1 MTDESRSVL
10 TRLSAVGGILAGL
23 LGAAALTERTLK
35 IGHGFE
41 IAASTGIC
49 LLIAGATIACA
60 SLFPRFSAKASLCGG
75 YCLLM
80 IAGSALAGYG
90 LDTRSAY
97 TTILSSIV
105 FVAIGAGLCRFGW
118 KRLILNKTLWL
129 TVLMGGGVAGVS
141 LIMWAGV
148 ASDYRR
154 AAPSSAVPN
163 LMLFATFLRAAVVAI
178 AVFLWRNSRDRLS
191 RAETLNSSLHDK
203 VAVRTAQL
211 HAIFEAVQVGTW
223 SYDLGSGNAVWE
235 GKTNEIFGFSAG
247 RTGIGI
253 QQMLERIQSDDREK
267 VADFVRRAAQITSEQ
282 GDDGVDLEF
291 RVIWPDRSVHWVLAR
306 GGVSHFA
313 NGKAACLSGIT
324 LDITRLKDAELAL
337 QKSEAS
343 VRKLNEAL
351 EQRVRLQKRELVE
364 SEKRFRLMVEGLND
378 YAFFMLDTDGKVMSW
393 NLGAE
398 RISGYL
404 GAEIIGKHFSLLS
417 TPEDV
422 EHGHPQEELK
432 LAAEKGQVE
441 ETGWMLRRDG
451 SRFWANVV
459 VTAVR
464 DDAGELCG
472 FSQLTRDITER
483 KISNEQLEEQR
494 RKAEESSQ
502 AKSQFL
508 ASMSHEIRTP
518 MNAILGMADLLWDTE
533 MDADQRHYVEIF
545 RRAGATLMELINDIL
560 DLSKIESGRLELEKR
575 EFDAIAVANDVV
587 ELLLP
592 KACDKKIGLR
602 SRIAAGV
609 SERVIGDAARL
620 RQVLMNLAGNAIKFT
635 NTGEVVVSVEPAEG
649 GRPGELKFAVSDTGI
664 GIPADKLSAI
674 FEAFTQADASTTRNY
689 GGTGLGLT
697 ISKRLVECM
706 GGHLGVQSEPG
717 AGSVFY
723 FTSLFGTPEARPSI
737 ASLARSEQS
746 GVSRSDVK
754 NAKILVAEDS
764 PDNRFLIQAYL
775 KNAPYRVTIVPDG
788 KAALQQVQQE
798 EFDAVLMDIQM
809 PVLDGLSATRAIR
822 EFELGQG
829 RKPVPIL
836 AITAN
841 THRED
846 VQATRDA
853 GCTGHLPKPISKA
866 GLLRTL
872 RELLNPDLLE
882 RSGQPSASNGSLTG
896 NSEAPRYLSACR
908 KELPEMVALLA
919 ASEFEQIST
928 RGRNMKGAAHSYGFA
943 DLTDIGGKLEKSAQ
957 QGNAEAIDK
966 QLLRL
971 ANYLDSFPNQA
982 EQVPERQPVP

>member
-1 MTDESRSVL
+1 MNREGPTVL
-10 TRLSAVGGILAGL
+10 ARLSAAGGILAGL
-23 LGAAALTERTLK
+23 LGAVALIERPLRL
-35 IGHGFE
+35 GHGFG
-41 IAASTGIC
+41 IAVNTAVC

-60 SLFPRFSAKASLCGG
+60 SLLPRFSAKASLCGG
-75 YCLLM
+75 YCLLI

-90 LDTRSAY
+90 LDAQPAY
-97 TTILSSIV
+97 SRILAAAA
-105 FVAIGAGLCRFGW
+105 FVVVGAGLCRFGW
-118 KRLILNKTLWL
+118 KRLILNRTLWL
-129 TVLMGGGVAGVS
+129 TVLLGGAAAGVS
-141 LIMWAGV
+141 LLTWV
-148 ASDYRR
+148 AVSAEYRR
-154 AAPSSAVPN
+154 AAVSSPVPN
-163 LMLFATFLRAAVVAI
+163 FMLFTTFVKGLAVAF
-178 AVFLWRNSRDRLS
+178 AVFLWRNSRDRIS
-191 RAETLNSSLHDK
+191 RAETLNSSLQDK
-203 VAVRTAQL
+203 VAARTAQL

-223 SYDLGSGNAVWE
+223 SHDLVSGNALWE
-235 GKTNEIFGFSAG
+235 GKTNEIFGFPAG

-253 QQMLERIQSDDREK
+253 AEMFDRIHPEDRAK
-267 VADFVRRAAQITSEQ
+267 VAEAVRRASETTGED
-282 GDDGVDLEF
+282 GDEGVDLEF
-291 RVIWPDRSVHWVLAR
+291 RVIWPDESVHWVLAR
-306 GGVSHFA
+306 GGVSQFA
-313 NGKAACLSGIT
+313 KGKPACLSGIT
-324 LDITRLKDAELAL
+324 LNITRLKDAELAL

-351 EQRVRLQKRELVE
+351 EKRVRLQTRELLE

-404 GAEIIGKHFSLLS
+404 GAEIIGKHFSILC
-417 TPEDV
+417 TQEDV

-432 LAAEKGQVE
+432 LAAEHGQFE
-441 ETGWMLRRDG
+441 ETGWLVRRDG

-459 VTAVR
+459 ITAVH
-464 DDAGELCG
+464 DDAGDLCG

-483 KISNEQLEEQR
+483 KLANEQLEEQR

-533 MDADQRHYVEIF
+533 LDGDQRHYVEIF

-575 EFDAIAVANDVV
+575 EFDAIAVVNDVV

-592 KACDKKIGLR
+592 KARDKEIGLQ

-620 RQVLMNLAGNAIKFT
+620 RQILMNLVGNAIKFT
-635 NTGEVVVSVEPAEG
+635 NAGEVAVSVEPAEG
-649 GRPGELKFAVSDTGI
+649 GRAGELKFAVSDTGI
-664 GIPADKLSAI
+664 GIPADKLSEI
-674 FEAFTQADASTTRNY
+674 FEAFAQADASTTRKY

-706 GGHLGVQSEPG
+706 GGHLGVESEQG
-717 AGSVFY
+717 VGSVFY
-723 FTSLFGTPEARPSI
+723 FTTLFGTPAAPAGVAESELNAAPAAR
-737 ASLARSEQS
+737 ASEV
-746 GVSRSDVK
+746 G

-775 KNAPYRVTIVPDG
+775 KNSPYKVTMVQDG
-788 KAALQQVQQE
+788 RAALQRVRQE
-798 EFDAVLMDIQM
+798 EFDVVLMDIQM

-822 EFELGQG
+822 EFELEQG
-829 RKPVPIL
+829 RRPVPIL

-872 RELLNPDLLE
+872 RELLNPGADEPASTNEEAPAQSLE
-882 RSGQPSASNGSLTG
+882 AL
-896 NSEAPRYLSACR
+896 APRYLSACR

-919 ASEFEQIST
+919 ASDFEQIST
-928 RGRNMKGAAHSYGFA
+928 RGRNMKGAARSYGFP

-957 QGNAEAIDK
+957 QRNAEAIDK

-971 ANYLDSFPNQA
+971 ANYLDSFPNQPD
-982 EQVPERQPVP
+982 QVPERRSA

>member
-1 MTDESRSVL
+1 MSEEGRTL
-10 TRLSAVGGILAGL
+10 LARLSAAGGIVAGL
-23 LGAAALTERTLK
+23 LGAVALVERTLR
-35 IGHGFE
+35 ISHGFG
-41 IAASTGIC
+41 IAANMAVC
-49 LLIAGATIACA
+49 LLIAGGTIACA
-60 SLFPRFSAKASLCGG
+60 SILPRFSAKASLCGG
-75 YCLLM
+75 YCLLI

-90 LDTRSAY
+90 LDAQPAY
-97 TTILSSIV
+97 ARILASV
-105 FVAIGAGLCRFGW
+105 AFVVLGAGLCRFGW
-118 KRLILNKTLWL
+118 KRLILNRTLWL
-129 TVLMGGGVAGVS
+129 TVLMGVAAAGVS
-141 LIMWAGV
+141 LLTWV
-148 ASDYRR
+148 AVSAEYRR
-154 AAPSSAVPN
+154 AAVSSPVPAFMLVTTFIKGLAV
-163 LMLFATFLRAAVVAI
+163 AT
-178 AVFLWRNSRDRLS
+178 AVFLWRSSRDRIS
-191 RAETLNSSLHDK
+191 RAETLNTSLQDK
-203 VAVRTAQL
+203 VAARTAQL
-211 HAIFEAVQVGTW
+211 HSIFEAVQVGTW
-223 SYDLGSGNAVWE
+223 SYDLVAGNAVWE
-235 GKTNEIFGFSAG
+235 GKTNDMLGFPAG
-247 RTGIGI
+247 WTGVGV
-253 QQMLERIQSDDREK
+253 QQMLERIYSEDREK
-267 VADFVRRAAQITSEQ
+267 VAEAVRGAAQITADL
-282 GDDGVDLEF
+282 GDSGLDLEF
-291 RVIWPDRSVHWVLAR
+291 RVIWPDQSVHWVLAR

-313 NGKAACLSGIT
+313 NGKPACLSGIT

-351 EQRVRLQKRELVE
+351 EKRVRLQTRELLE

-378 YAFFMLDTDGKVMSW
+378 YAFFMLDIDGKVMSW

-404 GAEIIGKHFSLLS
+404 GGEIIGKHFSILC

-432 LAAEKGQVE
+432 LAAEHGQFE
-441 ETGWMLRRDG
+441 ETGWMVRRDG

-459 VTAVR
+459 ITAVH
-464 DDAGELCG
+464 DDAGDLCG

-483 KISNEQLEEQR
+483 KLANEQLEEQR

-533 MDADQRHYVEIF
+533 LDPDQRHYVEIF

-575 EFDAIAVANDVV
+575 EFDPIAVVNDVV

-592 KACDKKIGLR
+592 KAHDKQIRLR
-602 SRIAAGV
+602 SRVEPRV
-609 SERVIGDAARL
+609 SGRVIGDAARL
-620 RQVLMNLAGNAIKFT
+620 RQILMNLVGNAIKFT

-649 GRPGELKFAVSDTGI
+649 SRAGELKFAVSDTGI
-664 GIPADKLSAI
+664 GIPGDKLSEI
-674 FEAFTQADASTTRNY
+674 FEAFAQADVSTTRKY

-697 ISKRLVECM
+697 ISKRLVEFM
-706 GGHLGVQSEPG
+706 GGHLGVESEPG
-717 AGSVFY
+717 VGSVFY
-723 FTSLFGTPEARPSI
+723 FTTLFGTPAVPAGVGESALNATPTARD
-737 ASLARSEQS
+737 SE
-746 GVSRSDVK
+746 VR
-754 NAKILVAEDS
+754 NHKILVAEDS

-775 KNAPYRVTIVPDG
+775 KNAPYKVSMVQDG
-788 KAALQQVQQE
+788 KAAIEHVRQE
-798 EFDAVLMDIQM
+798 EFDVVLMDIQM
-809 PVLDGLSATRAIR
+809 PILDGLSATRAIR
-822 EFELGQG
+822 EFELEQG
-829 RKPVPIL
+829 RRPVPIL

-872 RELLNPDLLE
+872 RGLLNPDADE
-882 RSGQPSASNGSLTG
+882 PASAAEEAPARNLDAL
-896 NSEAPRYLSACR
+896 APRYLSSCR

-919 ASEFEQIST
+919 ASDFEQIST
-928 RGRNMKGAAHSYGFA
+928 RGRNMKGAAHSYGFP

-957 QGNAEAIDK
+957 QRNAEAIDK

-971 ANYLDSFPNQA
+971 ANYLDSFPNQP
-982 EQVPERQPVP
+982 EQVPERKSA

>member
-1 MTDESRSVL
+1 MTDESRTAL

-23 LGAAALTERTLK
+23 LGAAALTERTLR
-35 IGHGFE
+35 IGHGFGL
-41 IAASTGIC
+41 AANTAVC

-75 YCLLM
+75 YCLLI
-80 IAGSALAGYG
+80 IAGSAIAGYG
-90 LDTRSAY
+90 LDTHPAY
-97 TTILSSIV
+97 STILASVV
-105 FVAIGAGLCRFGW
+105 FIAIGIGLCRFGW
-118 KRLILNKTLWL
+118 RRLILNKTLWL
-129 TVLMGGGVAGVS
+129 TVLMGVGVAGVS
-141 LIMWAGV
+141 LLNWIAV
-148 ASDYRR
+148 ASEYRR
-154 AAPSSAVPN
+154 AAASSTVPN
-163 LMLFATFLRAAVVAI
+163 FMLFATFIKALVVAI

-191 RAETLNSSLHDK
+191 RAETLNNSLHDK

-223 SYDLGSGNAVWE
+223 SYDLASGNAVWE
-235 GKTNEIFGFSAG
+235 GKTNDILGFPAG

-253 QQMLERIQSDDREK
+253 QQMLERIHADDREK
-267 VADFVRRAAQITSEQ
+267 VADFVRRGAEITAQQ
-282 GDDGVDLEF
+282 GDAGVDLEF
-291 RVIWPDRSVHWVLAR
+291 RVIWPDGSAHWVLAR
-306 GGVSHFA
+306 GGVSQFA
-313 NGKAACLSGIT
+313 NGKAACLSGIL

-351 EQRVRLQKRELVE
+351 EKRVRVQKRELIE

-404 GAEIIGKHFSLLS
+404 GAEIIGKHFSILS

-432 LAAEKGQVE
+432 LAAEQGQFE
-441 ETGWMLRRDG
+441 ETGWMVRRDG

-575 EFDAIAVANDVV
+575 EFDATAVANDVV

-592 KACDKKIGLR
+592 KARDKQIGLK

-717 AGSVFY
+717 VGSVFY
-723 FTSLFGTPEARPSI
+723 FTSLFGTTVVPPSLVRPEPNAVP
-737 ASLARSEQS
+737 RSE
-746 GVSRSDVK
+746 VK

-775 KNAPYRVTIVPDG
+775 KNAPYKVSMVQDG
-788 KAALQQVQQE
+788 KAALQSVQQE

-822 EFELGQG
+822 EFELEQG

-882 RSGQPSASNGSLTG
+882 RSEAPAPIPETLAG

-919 ASEFEQIST
+919 ASDFEKIST

-971 ANYLDSFPNQA
+971 ANYLDSFPNQPA
-982 EQVPERQPVP
+982 QAPERKSA